1 MKKSYIYQ
9 NKLDKA
15 YFQFKDSH
23 KRTAADKVLLDKAFT
38 IAKIPK
44 YDAYQRGLATTVYR
58 FFNKK
63 TSGDAVKS
71 EIIPNQ

>member
-44 YDAYQRGLATTVYR
+44 YDAYQRELATIVYK

>member
-1 MKKSYIYQ
+1 MPHGG
-9 NKLDKA
+9 
-15 YFQFKDSH
+15 FKDSH

-44 YDAYQRGLATTVYR
+44 YDGYQRELATIVYK

>member
-1 MKKSYIYQ
+1 MPHGG
-9 NKLDKA
+9 
-15 YFQFKDSH
+15 FKDSH

-44 YDAYQRGLATTVYR
+44 YDVNQRGLATIVYKL
-58 FFNKK
+58 FNKK

>member
-1 MKKSYIYQ
+1 MPHGG
-9 NKLDKA
+9 
-15 YFQFKDSH
+15 FKDSH

-44 YDAYQRGLATTVYR
+44 YDAYQHELATIVYK